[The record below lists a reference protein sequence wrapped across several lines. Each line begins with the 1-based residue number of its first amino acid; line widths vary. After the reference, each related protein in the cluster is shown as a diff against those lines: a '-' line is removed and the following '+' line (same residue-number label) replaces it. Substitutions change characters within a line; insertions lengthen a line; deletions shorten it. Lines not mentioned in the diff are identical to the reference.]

1 MMLYLLRHG
10 EAEPHAVND
19 AARRLTSRGRQEVDS
34 VARQFLVNK
43 LPLQLCI
50 CSPYVRAVQT
60 AERFLDHV
68 APDLGLSQDPLLAPD
83 VRAGET
89 MRLLETLQAEHVLLV
104 SHNPLL
110 SELNALLTEGSI
122 SHMHILS
129 TSELVAISIDVIG
142 LGMGRT
148 VLRLAPG
155 KAPAAN

>member
-10 EAEPHAVND
+10 EAEPHAPND
-19 AARRLTSRGRQEVDS
+19 AARRLTAHGRQEVDS

-50 CSPYVRAVQT
+50 ASPYVRAVQT
-60 AERFLDHV
+60 AELFLDQV
-68 APDLGLSQDPLLAPD
+68 APALALSQDPLLTPE
-83 VRAGET
+83 VRAGDV
-89 MRLLETLQAEHVLLV
+89 MRLLETLQAEQVLLV

-110 SELNALLTEGSI
+110 SELNALLIDGDI
-122 SHMHILS
+122 SHMHILA
-129 TSELVAISIDVIG
+129 TSELVAINIDVIG

-155 KAPAAN
+155 TTPALD